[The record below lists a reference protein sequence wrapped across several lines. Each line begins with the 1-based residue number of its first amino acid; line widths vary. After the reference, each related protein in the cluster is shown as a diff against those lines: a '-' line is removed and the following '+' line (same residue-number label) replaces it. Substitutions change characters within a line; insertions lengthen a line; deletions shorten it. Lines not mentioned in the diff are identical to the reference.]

1 MLSIEKVD
9 AKEISLADLNKA
21 EEKKSEVTFNK
32 VTKQMQGP
40 SDNAVTDK
48 EKKAATRGNGYKI
61 TEVS

>member
-9 AKEISLADLNKA
+9 AKEISLTDLNKA
-21 EEKKSEVTFNK
+21 EEKKIEVTFNK

-40 SDNAVTDK
+40 SDNSVTDK